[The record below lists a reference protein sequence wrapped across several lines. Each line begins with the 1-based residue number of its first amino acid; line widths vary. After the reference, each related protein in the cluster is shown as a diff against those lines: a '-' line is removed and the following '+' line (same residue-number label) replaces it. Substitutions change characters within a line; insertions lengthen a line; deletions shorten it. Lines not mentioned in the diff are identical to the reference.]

1 MIPLRKKATPPP
13 AKKALVIVIAD
24 DVEEIQHL
32 VSTWLEEDGHVVV
45 RAGSGREI
53 VRIVRE
59 RPVDLVIT
67 DVLMPDGDG
76 LDAILALSRVR
87 PTTRILA
94 ISGGGRMQPA
104 DACLRVA
111 KGVGADAVLLKPFGR
126 PQLLS
131 AVQRTM
137 REDSAR

>member
-1 MIPLRKKATPPP
+1 MIPLPKKETPPP
-13 AKKALVIVIAD
+13 GKKSLVIVIAD

-32 VSTWLEEDGHVVV
+32 VSAWLEEDGHVVV

-53 VRIVRE
+53 VRIARE

-67 DVLMPDGDG
+67 DILMPDGDG
-76 LDAILALSRVR
+76 LDAILALNRMR

-94 ISGGGRMQPA
+94 ISGGGRTQPA

-131 AVQRTM
+131 AVQKTM
-137 REDSAR
+137 RQDPAR

>member
-1 MIPLRKKATPPP
+1 MIPLRKKPVPAT
-13 AKKALVIVIAD
+13 KKSLVIVIAD

-32 VSTWLEEDGHVVV
+32 VTSWLEEEGHVVV

-67 DVLMPDGDG
+67 DILMPDGDG
-76 LDAILALSRVR
+76 LDAILAINRAQPSL
-87 PTTRILA
+87 RILA
-94 ISGGGRMQPA
+94 ISGGGRSQPA

-111 KGVGADAVLLKPFGR
+111 KGVGADVVLLKPFR
-126 PQLLS
+126 RAQMLA
-131 AVQRTM
+131 AVERAM
-137 REDSAR
+137 RRDPAP

>member
-1 MIPLRKKATPPP
+1 MLPLRKKPVP
-13 AKKALVIVIAD
+13 APKKSLVIVVAD

-32 VSTWLEEDGHVVV
+32 VRSWLEEEGHVVV

-67 DVLMPDGDG
+67 DILMPDGDG
-76 LDAILALSRVR
+76 LDAILAINRAR
-87 PTTRILA
+87 PSLRILA
-94 ISGGGRMQPA
+94 ISGGGRSQPA

-111 KGVGADAVLLKPFGR
+111 KGVGADVVLLKPFR
-126 PQLLS
+126 RAQMLA
-131 AVQRTM
+131 AVERAM
-137 REDSAR
+137 RRDPAL